1 MFQDNSLLQ
10 PLHVGTAGQAGLQ
23 WFIGLLHAV
32 TLALLPLTSLS
43 FVMAGSMAVVVL
55 LHGSIQLYRYRPQRP
70 QAVCEIRL
78 DSPAGTAAQWWLRLA
93 SGHWLPARLGSDA
106 LIHPRL
112 LLLRFHSERGSHRVL
127 LRANADNAEVLRRLR
142 VRLRHPAVGD
152 Q

>member
-10 PLHVGTAGQAGLQ
+10 PLHVGTVDQTGLQ

-32 TLALLPLTSLS
+32 TLALLPLSSLS
-43 FVMAGSMAVVVL
+43 FVMAASMAVAVI

-78 DSPAGTAAQWWLRLA
+78 DSPAGAAAQWWLRLA
-93 SGHWLPARLGSDA
+93 SGHWLSARLGNDA

-112 LLLRFHSERGSHRVL
+112 LLLRFHSKLGSHRVL
-127 LRANADNAEVLRRLR
+127 LHANADNAEVLRRLR
-142 VRLRHPAVGD
+142 VRLRHPVDG
-152 Q
+152 